1 MKPAYN
7 GIGTLSE
14 RSLHASLKDWMAEPG
29 DEIEKIVDGYHIDIV
44 RGPLL
49 IEIQTRNFSAI
60 KRKLSDLIEDHQ
72 VRLVHPIASAK
83 WIQRVDKDGR
93 NVSRRKSP
101 RRGRVEHL
109 FQEMIR
115 IPELAIHPNFSV
127 QVILLHEEEIWK
139 DDGNGSWRRKYWSI
153 HDRRLL
159 KVIDSVLLPSAGD
172 YLSLLPMGLPKEF
185 SNRQLSSE
193 LKIPNNLA
201 RKMTYSLRKM
211 GLLKTVGKNGNAYLF
226 NIAKD
231 AIRP

>member
-1 MKPAYN
+1 MPSASN

-14 RSLHASLKDWMAEPG
+14 RSLHASLKEWLAEPG
-29 DEIEKIVDGYHIDIV
+29 DEIEKQVDGYHIDIV

-60 KRKLSDLIEDHQ
+60 KKKLSSLIENYQ

-83 WIQRVDKDGR
+83 WIQRVDKRGR
-93 NVSRRKSP
+93 KVSRRKSP

-115 IPELAIHPNFSV
+115 IPKLAKHASFSV
-127 QVILLHEEEIWK
+127 QVLLIQEEEVWI
-139 DDGNGSWRRKYWSI
+139 DDGKGSWRRKNWSI
-153 HDRRLL
+153 MDRSLL
-159 KVIDSVLLPSAGD
+159 QVVDSVTIPNAKSFLQLLPD
-172 YLSLLPMGLPKEF
+172 GLPDEF

-193 LKIPNNLA
+193 LKIPNTLA

-211 GLLKTVGKNGNAYLF
+211 DLLKTVGKVGNAYLF
-226 NIAKD
+226 SVAED
-231 AIRP
+231 VG

>member
-1 MKPAYN
+1 MTPASN

-14 RSLHASLKDWMAEPG
+14 RSLHASLKAWLAVPG
-29 DEIEKIVDGYHIDIV
+29 DEIEKQVDGYHIDIV

-60 KRKLSDLIEDHQ
+60 KRKLSSLLEDHQ
-72 VRLVHPIASAK
+72 VKLVHPIASAK

-93 NVSRRKSP
+93 KVSRRKSP

-115 IPELAIHPNFSV
+115 IPALANHPNFSLD
-127 QVILLHEEEIWK
+127 VILMQEEEIWI
-139 DDGNGSWRRKYWSI
+139 DDGKGSWRRKYWSI
-153 HDRRLL
+153 KDRRLL
-159 KVIDSVLLPSAGD
+159 KVVDSVHILGATD
-172 YLSLLPMGLPKEF
+172 YLSLLPEGLPSEF
-185 SNRQLSSE
+185 SNRQVSSE

-201 RKMTYSLRKM
+201 RKMTYCLRKM

-226 NIAKD
+226 SIAEGNLLS
-231 AIRP
+231 